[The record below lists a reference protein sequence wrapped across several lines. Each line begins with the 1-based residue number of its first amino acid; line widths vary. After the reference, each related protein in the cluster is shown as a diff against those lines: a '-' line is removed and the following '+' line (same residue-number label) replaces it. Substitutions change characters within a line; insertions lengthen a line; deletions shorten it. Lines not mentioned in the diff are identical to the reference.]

1 MIYFLMKKLIIFSIF
16 PFVLLSCSTTDDY
29 IVVLTF
35 SKQLHTTIY
44 DSNPSSAKNSKED
57 NTKNNRNNNNNNN
70 RPSSRVV
77 NEGREK
83 VLNINSRI
91 YFDFNS
97 YELRDDSKPAL
108 DDVYNYLVRNKNHI
122 LIIEGDADS
131 SGDYYYN
138 IYLSEM
144 RARAIASYLNSKNIE
159 KNRLK
164 YIGFGSTKVE
174 GRSRR
179 DSRSARFVVVN
190 NNEDLNRYRAK
201 NESGD
206 FIKVR
211 GLY

>member
-1 MIYFLMKKLIIFSIF
+1 MKKLIIFSIF
-16 PFVLLSCSTTDDY
+16 SFVLLSCSTTDDY

-70 RPSSRVV
+70 RPSSSFRVV
-77 NEGREK
+77 NEGGEK

-179 DSRSARFVVVN
+179 DSRTARFVVVN

>member
-1 MIYFLMKKLIIFSIF
+1 MKKLIIFSIF
-16 PFVLLSCSTTDDY
+16 SFVLLSCSTTDDY

-70 RPSSRVV
+70 RPSSSSRVV

>member
-1 MIYFLMKKLIIFSIF
+1 MKKLIIFSIF
-16 PFVLLSCSTTDDY
+16 SFVLLSCSTTDDY

-70 RPSSRVV
+70 RPSSSFRVV
-77 NEGREK
+77 NEGGEK

-97 YELRDDSKPAL
+97 YELRDDSKPVL

>member
-1 MIYFLMKKLIIFSIF
+1 MKKLIIFSIF
-16 PFVLLSCSTTDDY
+16 SFVLLSCSTTDDY

-70 RPSSRVV
+70 RPSSSFRVV
-77 NEGREK
+77 NEGGEK

-179 DSRSARFVVVN
+179 DSRTARLVVVN

>member
-1 MIYFLMKKLIIFSIF
+1 MKKLIIFSIF
-16 PFVLLSCSTTDDY
+16 SFVLLSCSTTDDY

-70 RPSSRVV
+70 NRPSSSSFRVV
-77 NEGREK
+77 NEGGEK

-190 NNEDLNRYRAK
+190 NNEELNRYRAK

>member
-1 MIYFLMKKLIIFSIF
+1 MKKLIIFSIF
-16 PFVLLSCSTTDDY
+16 SFVLLSCSTTDDY

-70 RPSSRVV
+70 RPSSSFRVV
-77 NEGREK
+77 NEGGEK

>member
-1 MIYFLMKKLIIFSIF
+1 MKKLIIFSIF
-16 PFVLLSCSTTDDY
+16 SFVLLSCSTTDDY

-44 DSNPSSAKNSKED
+44 DSNPSSAKNPKED

-70 RPSSRVV
+70 RPSSSFRVV
-77 NEGREK
+77 NEGGEK
-83 VLNINSRI
+83 VLNINSRV